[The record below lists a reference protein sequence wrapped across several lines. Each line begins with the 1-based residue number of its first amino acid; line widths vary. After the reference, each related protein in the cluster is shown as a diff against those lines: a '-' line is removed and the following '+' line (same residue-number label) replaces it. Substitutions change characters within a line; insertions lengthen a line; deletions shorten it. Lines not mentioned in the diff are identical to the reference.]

1 MDNDVVKRLAWS
13 AMLAGVGASP
23 ASWRH
28 RQARRRA
35 TIYVRVFGEDPRRV
49 SGDVHTPTSA
59 GPDHIGA
66 RDVGR
71 RRPGIECAQRRTDKP
86 EVQVGAAFAG
96 GLVAAMILKR
106 IFARD

>member
-1 MDNDVVKRLAWS
+1 
-13 AMLAGVGASP
+13 
-23 ASWRH
+23 
-28 RQARRRA
+28 
-35 TIYVRVFGEDPRRV
+35 V

-59 GPDHIGA
+59 GADAGA
-66 RDVGR
+66 ADFGTSAGAH
-71 RRPGIECAQRRTDKP
+71 GIDASPNDKP